1 MLGQFSASTAQ
12 AKNVRY
18 RDFVLDGLGEK
29 HRPEFHGGP
38 EDSRLLGNDCFM
50 EKCLSRSGEALIPV
64 RMAREITD
72 RVCAAYAIDATRITG
87 PSQER
92 MASEARAVVG
102 WLAREL
108 GCATLTEVAKLVNR
122 DVGSISSAVRR
133 LSDRM
138 RETPK
143 LAARVKTLKT
153 AIEAT

>member
-1 MLGQFSASTAQ
+1 MLGQFSASAAQ
-12 AKNVRY
+12 ANVRY
-18 RDFVLDGLGEK
+18 RDFVLDGLGET
-29 HRPEFHGGP
+29 HRPEFYGGP
-38 EDSRLLGNDCFM
+38 EDSRLLGNDCFL

-64 RMAREITD
+64 RITAREIID
-72 RVCAAYAIDATRITG
+72 QVCAAYAIDATRLGG

-92 MASEARAVVG
+92 IASEARAVVG
-102 WLAREL
+102 WLARGL

-122 DVGSISSAVRR
+122 DVGSISSVVRR

-138 RETPK
+138 REMPK